1 MPKVSIIVPCFNQAQ
16 YLPETLNSV
25 LAQTYHNWEC
35 IIVNDGSPDN
45 TEEVAKEYCQKD
57 YRFKYLYQE
66 NQGLAM
72 ARNNGIKESS
82 GEFILPLDSDDMIHE
97 TYLEKAISHF
107 TKYPTTKLVYCQAKK
122 FGLINE
128 YWDLPIYKYENLLW
142 DNMIFCTAMYRR
154 SDYDKTNGYN
164 PNMKYG
170 LEDWDFYLSLLN
182 ENDIVYQ
189 INEVLFFY
197 RIKEVSM
204 ITLHKKL
211 GKESLYNIYN
221 NHKELYEPYIK
232 NIINIHN
239 EAQKNKLLYQR
250 ILASHSYRLGYALLH
265 PFNLLKKYIHS
276 INKFVKNR

>member
-1 MPKVSIIVPCFNQAQ
+1 MPKVSIIVPCYNQAK
-16 YLPETLNSV
+16 YLSDTLDSV
-25 LAQTYHNWEC
+25 LAQTHKDWEC
-35 IIVNDGSPDN
+35 VIVNDGSPDN
-45 TEEVAKEYCQKD
+45 TEVVAKEYCQKD
-57 YRFKYLYQE
+57 NRVKYIYQE

-107 TKYPTTKLVYCQAKK
+107 KNHPTTKLVYCKAKK
-122 FGLINE
+122 FGFTNE
-128 YWDLPIYKYENLLW
+128 YWDLPEYKYENLLW

-182 ENDIVYQ
+182 QNDIVYQ

-197 RIKEVSM
+197 RVKEVSM
-204 ITLHKKL
+204 ITVHKQL
-211 GKESLYNIYN
+211 GKESLITIYN
-221 NHKELYEPYIK
+221 NHKELYAPYIK
-232 NIINIHN
+232 NIIKMHN
-239 EAQKNKLLYQR
+239 EAQKKELLYQR
-250 ILASHSYRLGYALLH
+250 ILTSHSYKLGYALLH
-265 PFNLLKKYIHS
+265 PFNLLKKIYINS
-276 INKFVKNR
+276 ISKFLK